1 MFREVPFVN
10 IIRQTWGFSLS
21 VRILHDFFLRV
32 LRASAWASFPHLWPL
47 FILPTDLK

>member
-10 IIRQTWGFSLS
+10 IIRQTSGLSLS

-32 LRASAWASFPHLWPL
+32 LRASA
-47 FILPTDLK
+47 